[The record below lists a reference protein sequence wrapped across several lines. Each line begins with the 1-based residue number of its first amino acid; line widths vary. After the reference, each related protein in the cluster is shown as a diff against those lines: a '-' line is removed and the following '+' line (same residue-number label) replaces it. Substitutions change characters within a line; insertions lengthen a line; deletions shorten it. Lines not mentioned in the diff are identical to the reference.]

1 MARAFPSTS
10 RSPLAPGS
18 IIGIL
23 GGGQLGRMTALAAAR
38 LGYRCHVFTPEHDSP
53 AEQVCAAA
61 TIAGY
66 DDKAALAR
74 FAAAIDVCTFE
85 FENVPFASLAVIAAR
100 VPVRPG
106 VRALRVSQDRLR
118 EKAFFRSL
126 GVPVAPYR
134 AVRSA
139 RALAQALEHIGRPAI
154 LKTTRLGYDGKG
166 QVRIGARGG
175 AAEAWE
181 RLGGR
186 EGVLEA
192 KIDFAYEISVVTA
205 RALDGRQASYVPV
218 RNRHKD
224 GILDTTTAPAACPS
238 AVARRAIAIA
248 ERCARALG
256 IVGVLCV
263 EMFVENNG
271 RVLANELAP
280 RPHNS
285 GHWTIDACLTSQF
298 EQHARAVVGL
308 PLGSPER
315 HSNAVMRNL
324 IGEDVL
330 AWRAL
335 AAKKR
340 DHLHLYGKTEA
351 RAGRKM
357 GHVTRLSPKR

>member
-1 MARAFPSTS
+1 MARSTKA
-10 RSPLAPGS
+10 PLAPGS
-18 IIGIL
+18 VIGIL

-38 LGYRCHVFTPEHDSP
+38 LGYRCHVFVPERGGP
-53 AEQVCAAA
+53 AEQVSAEA
-61 TIAGY
+61 TIAAY
-66 DDKAALAR
+66 TDKAALAR
-74 FAAAIDVCTFE
+74 FTAAIDVCTFE
-85 FENVPFASLAVIAAR
+85 FENVPFESLAVIAAR

-118 EKAFFRSL
+118 EKAFFRSI
-126 GVPVAPYR
+126 GVPVAPFR

-139 RALAQALEHIGRPAI
+139 RALAQALERIGRPAI

-166 QVRIGARGG
+166 QVRIGARMA

-186 EGVLEA
+186 AGVLEA
-192 KIDFAYEISVVTA
+192 EIDFAYEISVVTA
-205 RALDGRQASYVPV
+205 RALDGRHASYVPV

-224 GILDTTTAPAACPS
+224 GILDTTTAPAACPR

-256 IVGVLCV
+256 LVGVLCV
-263 EMFVENNG
+263 EMFVDRAG

-280 RPHNS
+280 RPHNP
-285 GHWTIDACLTSQF
+285 GHWTIDACPTSQF
-298 EQHARAVVGL
+298 EQHVRAVAGL

-315 HSNAVMRNL
+315 HSNAVMTNL
-324 IGEDVL
+324 IGEDAL
-330 AWRAL
+330 AWPKL
-335 AAKKR
+335 AAQKR
-340 DHLHLYGKTEA
+340 AHLHLYGKDEML
-351 RAGRKM
+351 AGRKM